1 MKRASAP
8 FLARVLDNGA
18 IKLYGEIL
26 IMVMTAILIIV
37 AWVFVLISEIF
48 KSNGFYK
55 ATLLFRVW
63 AMLYALFIMPMSQ
76 LFPQELP
83 VSSKALPMFALVG
96 AYSWTMFM
104 IELFTQQKIYKS
116 FLDVPRQVLYKMGS
130 HGKCIVLTEKQAKK
144 AHKNGETVYIHAVAR
159 VVYKPKDEESPT
171 VGMDKGIGK
180 DWSAVVGKDGKPIVA
195 PQHPVLSED
204 ILKKL
209 KDVQAQI
216 EKRKGMQR

>member
-1 MKRASAP
+1 
-8 FLARVLDNGA
+8 
-18 IKLYGEIL
+18 
-26 IMVMTAILIIV
+26 MVITAILIIV
-37 AWVFVLISEIF
+37 AWAFVLIAEIF

-63 AMLYALFIMPMSQ
+63 SMLYALFIMPMSQ

-96 AYSWTMFM
+96 AYSWTMFL

-144 AHKNGETVYIHAVAR
+144 ASKNGETVYIHAIAR
-159 VVYKPKDEESPT
+159 VVYKPKDEEPQT
-171 VGMDKGIGK
+171 PGIDRGMGK
-180 DWSAVVGKDGKPIVA
+180 DTTVA
-195 PQHPVLSED
+195 SVPEMQTGAFRQPPLTED
-204 ILKKL
+204 FLKKMQTL
-209 KDVQAQI
+209 QAQLNKKK
-216 EKRKGMQR
+216 ETK